1 MSNIHP
7 FPKRPTPKKARTKNP
22 ALGPEFLLQD
32 SQGHTVDVLAHIVQ
46 AGGIF
51 LIQTLEQPEND
62 LPNSQLMRTIAGLD
76 ALTDAANNL
85 VVYARIHLEGFD
97 QDTLDQLVAHGNRAH
112 KLVRKLYDIV
122 PANEF
127 ILSTDS
133 YGPDLMT
140 EYATNAA
147 LVVTTRFALDLL
159 ATYYGP
165 FIKTG
170 KDKRKAMFRD
180 FQGGFQ
186 DAHDECLA
194 RSEDHEFL
202 IKELMSANRAM
213 QKALREL

>member
-7 FPKRPTPKKARTKNP
+7 FPKRPAPKKDRTKNP
-22 ALGPEFLLQD
+22 ALGPEFLLHD
-32 SQGHTVDVLAHIVQ
+32 SNGKAVDVLAHIVQ
-46 AGGIF
+46 AGGMF
-51 LIQTLEQPEND
+51 LIPTLEQPEDD
-62 LPNSQLMRTIAGLD
+62 LPNSHLLRTIAGLD

-85 VVYARIHLEGFD
+85 VVYARIHPEGFD
-97 QDTLDQLVAHGNRAH
+97 QDTLDQLVSQGNRAH
-112 KLVRKLYDIV
+112 KLVRKLYDMV

-133 YGPDLMT
+133 YGPDLMA

-159 ATYYGP
+159 ATYYDP

-180 FQGGFQ
+180 FQAGYQ

-194 RSEDHEFL
+194 RLESHEFL
-202 IKELMSANRAM
+202 IKELTSANRAM
-213 QKALREL
+213 QKALRET